1 MDELLTKEDLSN
13 YLPKLQ
19 HLQKV
24 CLGREGYMSIYIDGL
39 SLTFEIFDKNNTL
52 MLSFVLEVNYTTKAG
67 AEKNYQSLLSLLQ
80 KEGWL

>member
-1 MDELLTKEDLSN
+1 MDELLTKDDLSN

-24 CLGREGYMSIYIDGL
+24 CLGREGYMSVYIDGL
-39 SLTFEIFDKNNTL
+39 SLTFELFSKTNEL
-52 MLSFVLEVNYTTKAG
+52 LLSFVLEVNYTTKAG
-67 AEKNYQSLLSLLQ
+67 AEMNYNSLLAILQ